1 MITNVSHLL
10 RPSHDRMYADLKHC
24 QLQSQVPVHAVGERV
39 CFGFVVYQ
47 RPISLSVCAL
57 IIQILYIKKN
67 YRQLHEIY
75 VGSVTVLHIPWV
87 LCKIGPGDFFFTKI
101 SICL

>member
-39 CFGFVVYQ
+39 VCVLV
-47 RPISLSVCAL
+47 SLSTRD
-57 IIQILYIKKN
+57 QF
-67 YRQLHEIY
+67 H
-75 VGSVTVLHIPWV
+75 
-87 LCKIGPGDFFFTKI
+87 
-101 SICL
+101 

>member
-10 RPSHDRMYADLKHC
+10 RPSHDCMYADLKHC

-57 IIQILYIKKN
+57 IIQILYIYKKKTIGN
-67 YRQLHEIY
+67 YMKYMWNQSRFCTFHECC
-75 VGSVTVLHIPWV
+75 V
-87 LCKIGPGDFFFTKI
+87 K
-101 SICL
+101 

>member
-10 RPSHDRMYADLKHC
+10 RPSHDCMYADLKHC

-57 IIQILYIKKN
+57 IIKILYIYKKKN
-67 YRQLHEIY
+67 YWQLHEIY
-75 VGSVTVLHIPWV
+75 VGSVTVLHIP
-87 LCKIGPGDFFFTKI
+87 
-101 SICL
+101 